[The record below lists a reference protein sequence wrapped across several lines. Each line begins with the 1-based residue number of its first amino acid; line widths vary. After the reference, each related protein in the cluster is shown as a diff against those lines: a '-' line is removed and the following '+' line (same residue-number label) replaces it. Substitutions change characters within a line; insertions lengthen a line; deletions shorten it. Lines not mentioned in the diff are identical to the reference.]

1 MSKKIVRL
9 AMIRSNESSPCPFGL
24 PIASACGS
32 VGQLILR
39 MAPLES
45 GDKKQLSMNNN
56 RVLVWGLMQGE
67 EPTRCAYAN
76 KVFEQKNAVECSFGD
91 NVGPNETVQTLN
103 QSSGYTKMFNEGLS
117 GYPLSQYP
125 DYNISKNSYYGI
137 TSLAAGNQLSMD
149 ELKKLARE
157 SIEQAIK
164 DKNNE

>member
-1 MSKKIVRL
+1 MTKKIVRL

-32 VGQLILR
+32 AGQLILR

-45 GDKKQLSMNNN
+45 SNNKRQVSINNN

-91 NVGPNETVQTLN
+91 NVGPNETVQALN
-103 QSSGYTKMFNEGLS
+103 PSSGYTKMFHEGLS

-125 DYNISKNSYYGI
+125 DYNISRNSYYGI
-137 TSLAAGNQLSMD
+137 TSLAAGNELSID
-149 ELKKLARE
+149 ELKKLAK
-157 SIEQAIK
+157 QAIK